1 MTFKVP
7 WWNKRTKMERKL
19 VVIVGTF
26 VVVGVTLSAVIMV
39 NDHQDSEVK
48 NILFSPTTEQM

>member
-1 MTFKVP
+1 
-7 WWNKRTKMERKL
+7 MERKL

-39 NDHQDSEVK
+39 NDNQESEVK
-48 NILFSPTTEQM
+48 NILFSKRLNPTTEQM

>member
-1 MTFKVP
+1 
-7 WWNKRTKMERKL
+7 MERKL

>member
-1 MTFKVP
+1 
-7 WWNKRTKMERKL
+7 MERKL

-48 NILFSPTTEQM
+48 NILFREGSKKNNGLIH